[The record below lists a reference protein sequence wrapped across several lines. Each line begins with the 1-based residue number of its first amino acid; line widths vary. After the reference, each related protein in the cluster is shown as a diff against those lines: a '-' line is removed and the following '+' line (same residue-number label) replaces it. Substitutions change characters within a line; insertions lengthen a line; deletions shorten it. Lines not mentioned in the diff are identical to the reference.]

1 VWLCGFATR
10 KSFAVPTPCPN
21 DAKAQHADPL
31 DIETKQALLTIADR
45 MDALIESMDRA
56 STSAEE
62 SARRLV
68 ILTVV
73 LVLLTIAVA
82 ALTGWLV
89 YDAVFVDEVVES

>member
-1 VWLCGFATR
+1 
-10 KSFAVPTPCPN
+10 
-21 DAKAQHADPL
+21 
-31 DIETKQALLTIADR
+31 
-45 MDALIESMDRA
+45 MDALIESIDRA

-73 LVLLTIAVA
+73 LVLLTIATA

-89 YDAVFVDEVVES
+89 YDTISGNQ